1 MREYLFHGKSKETG
15 EWVEGYYAC
24 ESNHACFQGELKH
37 KHYILKDEFMDWNL
51 GGLQSYEVIPESVG
65 QYTGFDEWMLDDASR
80 NAKLYEG
87 DIIEVWCN
95 REIYGSPWSTH
106 DGKVK
111 FRGVIVF
118 EYGKWRIDFKNKYNE
133 AICKAKGKEE
143 YDRDVPWGYEL
154 YHNYFNHLKNREEY
168 RKKQIESRERCRER
182 GWEGQFI
189 YDDIVKIGTVFEN
202 ADLLEG

>member
-1 MREYLFHGKSKETG
+1 MREYLFHGKRVDNG
-15 EWVEGYYAC
+15 EWIEGNLTVWSDGSASIDPVSTPSSPLYAVC
-24 ESNHACFQGELKH
+24 
-37 KHYILKDEFMDWNL
+37 
-51 GGLQSYEVIPESVG
+51 PESVG
-65 QYTGFDEWMLDDASR
+65 QYTGFDEWMLDDVSR

-118 EYGKWRIDFKNKYNE
+118 EYGKWHIDFKNKYNE
-133 AICKAKGKEE
+133 TICKAKGKEE

-168 RKKQIESRERCRER
+168 RKKQLESRERCRQY

>member
-1 MREYLFHGKSKETG
+1 MRDYIFHGKRVDNG
-15 EWVEGYYAC
+15 EWVEGYLGYNKARKQYYIMDDVDSFPIPVHK
-24 ESNHACFQGELKH
+24 ES
-37 KHYILKDEFMDWNL
+37 I
-51 GGLQSYEVIPESVG
+51 G
-65 QYTGFDEWMLDDASR
+65 QYTGLDEWMLDDTSR
-80 NAKLYEG
+80 DAKLYEG

-154 YHNYFNHLKNREEY
+154 YHNCFGCLKDRDEY
-168 RKKQIESRERCRER
+168 RKKKLEDRTNCLKYGFNDYSY
-182 GWEGQFI
+182 
-189 YDDIVKIGTVFEN
+189 YDDVVKIGNVYEN
-202 ADLLEG
+202 AELLDDHNH

>member
-1 MREYLFHGKSKETG
+1 MRDYIFHGKRVDG
-15 EWVEGYYAC
+15 NGWIEGSLWDYL
-24 ESNHACFQGELKH
+24 GTPK
-37 KHYILKDEFMDWNL
+37 ILSPGNVVGWD
-51 GGLQSYEVIPESVG
+51 VIPESVG
-65 QYTGFDEWMLDDASR
+65 QYTGFDEWMLDDSSR

-87 DIIEVWCN
+87 DIVEVWCN

-118 EYGKWRIDFKNKYNE
+118 QYGKWGIDFKNKYNE
-133 AICKAKGKEE
+133 TICKAKGKEE

-168 RKKQIESRERCRER
+168 RKRQLESRERCRNH

>member
-1 MREYLFHGKSKETG
+1 MREYIFHGKRVDGG
-15 EWVEGYYAC
+15 EWVEGYLGVFKGVPQIYVPFTEEEDKENEGHIFSA
-24 ESNHACFQGELKH
+24 
-37 KHYILKDEFMDWNL
+37 I
-51 GGLQSYEVIPESVG
+51 GGLWHIVVPESVG

-87 DIIEVWCN
+87 DIVEIWSN

-133 AICKAKGKEE
+133 TICKAKGKEE

-168 RKKQIESRERCRER
+168 RKKQLESREKCRKH

>member
-1 MREYLFHGKSKETG
+1 MRDYIFHGKRIDNG
-15 EWVEGYYAC
+15 EWVEGYLTYNHTRKQYYIMDDVNVFPIPVYE
-24 ESNHACFQGELKH
+24 ES
-37 KHYILKDEFMDWNL
+37 I
-51 GGLQSYEVIPESVG
+51 G

-87 DIIEVWCN
+87 DIVEVWCN

-118 EYGKWRIDFKNKYNE
+118 EYGEWRIDFKNKYNE
-133 AICKAKGKEE
+133 TICKAKGKEE

-168 RKKQIESRERCRER
+168 RKKQLESREKCRKH

>member
-1 MREYLFHGKSKETG
+1 MREYLFHGKRTDNG
-15 EWVEGYYAC
+15 EWVEG
-24 ESNHACFQGELKH
+24 
-37 KHYILKDEFMDWNL
+37 HYVKAEKLDKS
-51 GGLQSYEVIPESVG
+51 GYEHFIIEEGAEGASHLVYPESVG

-118 EYGKWRIDFKNKYNE
+118 EYGKWCIDFKNKHNE
-133 AICKAKGKEE
+133 TICKAKGKEE

-168 RKKQIESRERCRER
+168 RKKQLELRERCRKH

-202 ADLLEG
+202 SDLLEG

>member
-1 MREYLFHGKSKETG
+1 MREYIFHGKRVDNG
-15 EWVEGYYAC
+15 EWVEGNLTVWPDGSASIDNGPTVTSPLYA
-24 ESNHACFQGELKH
+24 
-37 KHYILKDEFMDWNL
+37 
-51 GGLQSYEVIPESVG
+51 VIPESVG

-87 DIIEVWCN
+87 DIIEVWCI

-118 EYGKWRIDFKNKYNE
+118 EYGQWRIDFKNKYNE

-154 YHNYFNHLKNREEY
+154 YRSCFSHLKDRDEY
-168 RKKQIESRERCRER
+168 RKKKLKDRADCLKYGFDDYSYC
-182 GWEGQFI
+182 
-189 YDDIVKIGTVFEN
+189 DDIVKIGNVFEN

>member
-1 MREYLFHGKSKETG
+1 MREYLFRGKRVDNG
-15 EWVEGYYAC
+15 EWVEGYLNYNSARKQYYIMDDV
-24 ESNHACFQGELKH
+24 NAFPIPVH
-37 KHYILKDEFMDWNL
+37 K
-51 GGLQSYEVIPESVG
+51 ESVG
-65 QYTGFDEWMLDDASR
+65 QYTGFDEWMLDDVSR
-80 NAKLYEG
+80 DAKLYEG

-133 AICKAKGKEE
+133 DICKAKGKEE

-168 RKKQIESRERCRER
+168 RKKQIESRERCRKH

>member
-1 MREYLFHGKSKETG
+1 MREYLFQGKRIDNG
-15 EWVEGYYAC
+15 EWVQGYLNYN
-24 ESNHACFQGELKH
+24 STRKQY
-37 KHYILKDEFMDWNL
+37 YIMDDVN
-51 GGLQSYEVIPESVG
+51 SFPIPVYEESVG

-80 NAKLYEG
+80 DAKLYEG
-87 DIIEVWCN
+87 DIIEVWRN

-133 AICKAKGKEE
+133 DICKAKGKEE

-154 YHNYFNHLKNREEY
+154 YHNYFNHLENRSEY
-168 RKKQIESRERCRER
+168 RKKKLEDREQCLKW
-182 GWEGQFI
+182 GFDDHSY
-189 YDDIVKIGTVFEN
+189 YDDIVKIGNVFEN
-202 ADLLEG
+202 KDLLE

>member
-1 MREYLFHGKSKETG
+1 MRDYVFHGKRIDNG
-15 EWVEGYYAC
+15 EWVEGYLNY
-24 ESNHACFQGELKH
+24 NHTRKQYYIMDDVGAFPIPVH
-37 KHYILKDEFMDWNL
+37 K
-51 GGLQSYEVIPESVG
+51 ESVG
-65 QYTGFDEWMLDDASR
+65 QYTGFDEWMLDDVSR
-80 NAKLYEG
+80 DAKLYEG

-118 EYGKWRIDFKNKYNE
+118 EYGQWRIDFKNKYNE
-133 AICKAKGKEE
+133 TICKAKGKEE
-143 YDRDVPWGYEL
+143 YDRNVPWGYEL

-168 RKKQIESRERCRER
+168 RKKQIESRERCRKH

-202 ADLLEG
+202 ADLLEE

>member
-1 MREYLFHGKSKETG
+1 MREYIFHGKCKRTG
-15 EWVEGYYAC
+15 EWVEGYLNYC
-24 ESNHACFQGELKH
+24 PTRKQYYIMGSIHSFPIPVYEES
-37 KHYILKDEFMDWNL
+37 I
-51 GGLQSYEVIPESVG
+51 G

-80 NAKLYEG
+80 DAKLYEG

-133 AICKAKGKEE
+133 TICKAKGKEE

-168 RKKQIESRERCRER
+168 RKKQLESREKCRKH

>member
-1 MREYLFHGKSKETG
+1 MREYLFRGKRVDTG
-15 EWVEGYYAC
+15 EWVEGMPC
-24 ESNHACFQGELKH
+24 SDLKGGVDA
-37 KHYILKDEFMDWNL
+37 IQSNL
-51 GGLQSYEVIPESVG
+51 GGGIFDIYPESFG

-80 NAKLYEG
+80 DAKLYEG

-118 EYGKWRIDFKNKYNE
+118 QYGKWRIDFKNKYNE

-168 RKKQIESRERCRER
+168 RKKQLESREKCRKH

-189 YDDIVKIGTVFEN
+189 YDDIVKIGTVYDD

>member
-1 MREYLFHGKSKETG
+1 MRDYIFHGKRVDNG
-15 EWVEGYYAC
+15 EWVEGYLGYNKVRNKYYIMDDVD
-24 ESNHACFQGELKH
+24 SFPIPVH
-37 KHYILKDEFMDWNL
+37 K
-51 GGLQSYEVIPESVG
+51 ESVG
-65 QYTGFDEWMLDDASR
+65 QYTGFDEWMLDDTSR
-80 NAKLYEG
+80 DAKLYEG

-118 EYGKWRIDFKNKYNE
+118 QYGEWRIDFKNKYNE
-133 AICKAKGKEE
+133 DICKAKGKEE

-154 YHNYFNHLKNREEY
+154 YRNYFNHLNKDREEY
-168 RKKQIESRERCRER
+168 RKKQLESRERCRNH

>member
-1 MREYLFHGKSKETG
+1 MREYIFRGKRVDG
-15 EWVEGYYAC
+15 NGWIEGSLWDYL
-24 ESNHACFQGELKH
+24 GTPK
-37 KHYILKDEFMDWNL
+37 ILSPGNVVGWD
-51 GGLQSYEVIPESVG
+51 VIPESVG

-80 NAKLYEG
+80 DAKLYEG
-87 DIIEVWCN
+87 DIVEVWCN

-118 EYGKWRIDFKNKYNE
+118 QYGKWGIDFKNKYNE
-133 AICKAKGKEE
+133 DICKARGKEE
-143 YDRDVPWGYEL
+143 YDRDVPWGDEL
-154 YHNYFNHLKNREEY
+154 YRRYFNHINKDREEY
-168 RKKQIESRERCRER
+168 RKKQLESRERCRNH

-189 YDDIVKIGTVFEN
+189 YDDIVRIGTVYDN

>member
-1 MREYLFHGKSKETG
+1 MREYIFHGKREDNG
-15 EWVEGYYAC
+15 EWVEGNLTVWSDGSASIDPVSTPSSPLYA
-24 ESNHACFQGELKH
+24 
-37 KHYILKDEFMDWNL
+37 
-51 GGLQSYEVIPESVG
+51 VIPESVG

-118 EYGKWRIDFKNKYNE
+118 EYGKWRIDFKNKHNE
-133 AICKAKGKEE
+133 TICKAKGKEE

-168 RKKQIESRERCRER
+168 RKKQLESRERCRER

>member
-1 MREYLFHGKSKETG
+1 MREYIFRGKRVDG
-15 EWVEGYYAC
+15 NGWIEGSLWDYL
-24 ESNHACFQGELKH
+24 GTPK
-37 KHYILKDEFMDWNL
+37 ILSPGNVVGWD
-51 GGLQSYEVIPESVG
+51 VIPESVG
-65 QYTGFDEWMLDDASR
+65 QYTGFDEWMLDDPSR

-87 DIIEVWCN
+87 NIVEVWCN

-118 EYGKWRIDFKNKYNE
+118 QYGEWRIDFKNKYNE

-154 YHNYFNHLKNREEY
+154 YHNYFNHINKDREEY
-168 RKKQIESRERCRER
+168 RKKQFESREKCRKH

-189 YDDIVKIGTVFEN
+189 YDDIVKIGNVFDN
-202 ADLLEG
+202 ADLLEE

>member
-1 MREYLFHGKSKETG
+1 MREYLFHGKSKEAG
-15 EWVEGYYAC
+15 EWVEGYLTYC
-24 ESNHACFQGELKH
+24 PTRKQYYIMNNVYSFPIPVYEES
-37 KHYILKDEFMDWNL
+37 I
-51 GGLQSYEVIPESVG
+51 G

-80 NAKLYEG
+80 DAKLYEG

-133 AICKAKGKEE
+133 TICKAKGKEE

-168 RKKQIESRERCRER
+168 RKKQLESREKCRKH

-189 YDDIVKIGTVFEN
+189 YDDIVKIGTVFEDT
-202 ADLLEG
+202 DLLEG

>member
-1 MREYLFHGKSKETG
+1 MRDYIFHGKRIDNG
-15 EWVEGYYAC
+15 EWVEGNLTVWSDGSASIDNGPTVTSQLYA
-24 ESNHACFQGELKH
+24 
-37 KHYILKDEFMDWNL
+37 
-51 GGLQSYEVIPESVG
+51 VIPESVG
-65 QYTGFDEWMLDDASR
+65 QYTGFDEWMLDDVSR
-80 NAKLYEG
+80 DAKLYEG

-118 EYGKWRIDFKNKYNE
+118 ECGKWSIDFKNKYNE

-154 YHNYFNHLKNREEY
+154 YRSCFHHLKDRDEY
-168 RKKQIESRERCRER
+168 RKRKFEDRANCLKYGFDDYSY
-182 GWEGQFI
+182 
-189 YDDIVKIGTVFEN
+189 YDDIVKIGNVYDN

>member
-1 MREYLFHGKSKETG
+1 MREYIFHGKSKATE
-15 EWVEGYYAC
+15 EWVEGYLTYC
-24 ESNHACFQGELKH
+24 PTRKQYYIMNNVHSFPIPVYEES
-37 KHYILKDEFMDWNL
+37 I
-51 GGLQSYEVIPESVG
+51 G

-168 RKKQIESRERCRER
+168 RKKQIESRERCREH